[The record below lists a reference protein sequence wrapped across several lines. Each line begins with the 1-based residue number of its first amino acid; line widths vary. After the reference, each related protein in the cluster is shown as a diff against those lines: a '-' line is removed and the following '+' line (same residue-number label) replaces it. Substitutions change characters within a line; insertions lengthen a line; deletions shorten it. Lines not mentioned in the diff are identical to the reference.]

1 MSLNRAQKLNSTL
14 VGAIQRRI
22 NKWRLRGELS
32 CTSVADILGFISLRH
47 LCREQVHWLLRASQ
61 KDSRGPQP
69 QKNAA
74 GKLQERPRCDHNGRI
89 AAEIHLVIRAVARA
103 VFSTPLWF

>member
-1 MSLNRAQKLNSTL
+1 ME
-14 VGAIQRRI
+14 V
-22 NKWRLRGELS
+22 RGELS

-61 KDSRGPQP
+61 KNSRGPQP

-74 GKLQERPRCDHNGRI
+74 GKLQSCVFHPVVVLKDLYAGASSPGSEQGT
-89 AAEIHLVIRAVARA
+89 LVLAV
-103 VFSTPLWF
+103 VFLT